1 MDDATA
7 ATWQIP
13 AHVPPEL
20 AREFRFEALPGSDVD
35 SVQAAAD
42 ALRGGPDIFFGLGS
56 RRGEGAWVL
65 TRHELIREAFQ
76 DAELFSSRH
85 NADFAALIGEDWPL
99 LPLEADPPAH
109 AAWRILLNPIFAPA
123 RMRAM
128 EAQIEALA
136 IELVDGL
143 AGKGEAEFVSQFG
156 EVFPVQ
162 IFLRMFGL
170 PLEHTDQFVAWEGDL
185 LHSLTIEGRQRA
197 ARSIVDYLRKVL
209 AERRVQPA
217 DDLLS
222 YVATVEFEGR
232 LLTPDE
238 ALGVA
243 FLLYSAGLD
252 TVANM
257 LGFMFKYLAE
267 HPQDQQLL
275 RDEPAL
281 IPDAIEELMRAFPII
296 LSGRQVTRDVEW
308 HGVTMKAGDV
318 VTLPTMLAGRD
329 EQEFPN
335 PDVVD
340 FRREKVSHIT
350 FAAGPHRCVGS
361 HLARRELR
369 IALEE
374 WLKRVPPFRI
384 KPGERAVT
392 HGIGVF
398 GVERLPLVWD
408 PA

>member
-1 MDDATA
+1 
-7 ATWQIP
+7 
-13 AHVPPEL
+13 
-20 AREFRFEALPGSDVD
+20 
-35 SVQAAAD
+35 
-42 ALRGGPDIFFGLGS
+42 LR
-56 RRGEGAWVL
+56 R
-65 TRHELIREAFQ
+65 
-76 DAELFSSRH
+76 
-85 NADFAALIGEDWPL
+85 
-99 LPLEADPPAH
+99 
-109 AAWRILLNPIFAPA
+109 
-123 RMRAM
+123 
-128 EAQIEALA
+128 
-136 IELVDGL
+136 
-143 AGKGEAEFVSQFG
+143 
-156 EVFPVQ
+156 
-162 IFLRMFGL
+162 
-170 PLEHTDQFVAWEGDL
+170 
-185 LHSLTIEGRQRA
+185 
-197 ARSIVDYLRKVL
+197 VL
-209 AERRVQPA
+209 AERRAQPA

-222 YVATVEFEGR
+222 YVATVEIEGR

-257 LGFMFKYLAE
+257 LAFMFKYLAE

-281 IPDAIEELMRAFPII
+281 IPNAIEELMRAFPII

-308 HGVTMKAGDV
+308 HGVKMKAGDV

-329 EQEFPN
+329 AQEFPN

>member
-1 MDDATA
+1 MDDASAVTLE
-7 ATWQIP
+7 IP

-20 AREFRFEALPGSDVD
+20 AREFQFETLPGADVD

-42 ALRGGPDIFFGLGS
+42 ALRGGPEIFFGLGS

-65 TRHELIREAFQ
+65 TRHELIREAYQ

-85 NADFAALIGEDWPL
+85 NADFALLIGEDWPL

-123 RMRAM
+123 RMKLM

-136 IELVDGL
+136 VELVDGL
-143 AGKGEAEFVSQFG
+143 AAKGEAEFVSEFG

-170 PLEHTDQFVAWEGDL
+170 PLEDTGLFVAWEGDL
-185 LHSLTIEGRQRA
+185 IHGLTIEARQQA
-197 ARSIVDYLRKVL
+197 ARSIVEYLRRVL
-209 AERRVQPA
+209 AERRAQPA

-222 YVATVEFEGR
+222 YVATVEIEGR

-257 LGFMFKYLAE
+257 LAFMFKYLAE

-281 IPDAIEELMRAFPII
+281 IPNAIEELMRAFPII

-308 HGVTMKAGDV
+308 HGVKMKAGDV

-329 EQEFPN
+329 AQEFPN